1 MVSQNFEFAI
11 ALAALLVGVAFIWVA
26 HKHPS

>member
-11 ALAALLVGVAFIWVA
+11 ALTSLIVGMAFIWVA
-26 HKHPS
+26 RKHPN